1 MDNKNVSNEFD
12 STNIFLFFL
21 RWWKQLAIVGFTAAV
36 LAAIFSSPFFITPLF
51 ESTVVVFPAK
61 SSSLSRAVFGSNVD
75 FLEYGDVEDAE
86 RLLQVLESTAI
97 RDRIVERFDLF
108 THYEIPEDSEFR
120 NTTFRKIYNSN
131 ISSSRT
137 IYGAVEIKVRDK
149 DPEMAANLANE
160 IAALADTI
168 QNEIRQERALMAYKT
183 AVQRYEN
190 LKREIIKTEDSL
202 RTVMSRGIY
211 QYDTQ
216 SEMFTRQ
223 LAIDISNNN
232 QRGIRELEDRLGV
245 IIDNG
250 GEFLTQRAHLEQ
262 VSRSLSGVQRIME
275 EARADLENFVPFKF
289 LIDEAFIAEKKV
301 YPVRWLIVFFSTL
314 AAGIVGILGI
324 MTYENL
330 TKKGIIKSHKQ
341 A

>member
-1 MDNKNVSNEFD
+1 MENKEVSKEFD
-12 STNIFLFFL
+12 STNIFLFFI

-36 LAAIFSSPFFITPLF
+36 LSAIFSSPFFITPLF
-51 ESTVVVFPAK
+51 ESTVVMFPAK

-97 RDRIVERFDLF
+97 RDRIVDRFDLY
-108 THYEIPEDSEFR
+108 THYEIPEDSQFR
-120 NTTFRKIYNSN
+120 NTNLRKIYNSN
-131 ISSSRT
+131 ITSSRT
-137 IYGAVEIKVRDK
+137 LYGAVEIKVRDK

-190 LKREIIKTEDSL
+190 IQKEIIKTEDSL
-202 RTVMSRGIY
+202 RGVMNRGIY
-211 QYDTQ
+211 QYETQ
-216 SEMFTRQ
+216 AEMLTRQ

-232 QRGIRELEDRLGV
+232 QRGIRQLEERLEV
-245 IIDNG
+245 IRQNG

-262 VSRSLSGVQRIME
+262 VSRSLSGIQRIME

-289 LIDEAFIAEKKV
+289 LIDEAFVAEKKV
-301 YPVRWLIVFFSTL
+301 YPVRWLIVFLSTL
-314 AAGIVGILGI
+314 TAGIMGTLGI

-330 TKKGIIKSHKQ
+330 TKKGIIKSLKK